1 VNSRNLL
8 ALSLAANVALGLAVA
23 VVAPQR
29 LAAPQP
35 PAGPRPPGVTRPAP
49 VPKHAPAPAAAPAGP
64 RPFHW
69 AQIESEDYRQYM
81 ANLRAL
87 ECPERLIR
95 DLIVADLD
103 ELYETRRQSVKVERL
118 PSWAGFD
125 RQRVAV
131 MTFRQ
136 QLHALKEEQRAM
148 TTELLGYP
156 WDREAME
163 TYCREEVAAVLLG
176 YLTPEQAMQV
186 LSLPEAYMRYA
197 QWIQESVQG
206 ILLPEDRVKL
216 EAVAVELE
224 SRLAA
229 ILNPAQLEEL
239 LLRLHIFPAL
249 FEDNHFEAAEFTGA
263 EVREFARLSRQFTDP
278 IREGLLRVRELGE
291 EERERREFILEA
303 ALADAL
309 GPEKAA
315 DLKRARDERF
325 RDTLALT
332 RERRLTRQT
341 AVKTYEILSAA
352 EQEANRFRAD
362 TQIAPA
368 DRRARLAELQVATA
382 ATLTQVLGQA
392 HVQQY
397 LGGNAGRWL
406 NELNPPVADSPEVAP

>member
-1 VNSRNLL
+1 MNSRNLL

-49 VPKHAPAPAAAPAGP
+49 APKHAPAPAAAPAGP
-64 RPFHW
+64 RQFHW

-118 PSWAGFD
+118 PPWAGFD
-125 RQRVAV
+125 RQQAAV

-136 QLHALKEEQRAM
+136 QFHALKEEQRAV

-186 LSLPEAYMRYA
+186 VGLLEAYMRYA

-206 ILLPEDRVKL
+206 ILLPEDRAKL

-239 LLRLHIFPAL
+239 LLRLQIFPAL

-278 IREGLLRVRELGE
+278 IREGLLRVRELDE

-325 RDTLALT
+325 RDTLAFT
-332 RERRLTRQT
+332 RERRLPRQT

-352 EQEANRFRAD
+352 EQEANRLQAD

-397 LGGNAGRWL
+397 LGGNAGKWL
-406 NELNPPVADSPEVAP
+406 NELNPPAADSPEVAP